1 MRSATTAPYFAIT
14 APGLEK
20 LAAAELGALGIAVS
34 DLEPGGVHFGGAHDA
49 ILRANLHARTA
60 SRIVAR
66 LGEFEARHF
75 AELERHAR
83 RQPWER
89 YLARGR
95 AARLRVSCRK
105 SKLYHSDAVAQ
116 RVAEAIERATGARSA
131 PLHGAEEDVEL
142 AGAQLV
148 LVRLLHDRCTISVD
162 ASGELLHRRGY
173 RLATAKAPMRETL
186 AAAMLLAAEWRASAP
201 LLDPMCGSGTI
212 AIEGAM
218 LARRIAPGARRAFAF
233 EQWPD
238 FDRAQWDRLRDEARA
253 RELPRAPGVI
263 QASDRDAGAIE
274 AAQANAVRAGVAG
287 DIEFARRA
295 LSAIAPPAAHGW
307 IVTNPPYGLRVGE
320 RRALR
325 DLYAQLGNVARRAC
339 PGWTLALLSAHAE
352 LERQTAIPLAAVAR
366 TRNGG
371 VPVRIV
377 RGEVPSRDDARG

>member
-1 MRSATTAPYFAIT
+1 VRSAAAAPYFAIT
-14 APGLEK
+14 APGLEP
-20 LAAAELGALGIAVS
+20 LTAAELGALGIAVR
-34 DLEPGGVHFGGAHDA
+34 DVEPGGVHFDGARDA

-60 SRIVAR
+60 SRIVVR

-75 AELERHAR
+75 AELERQAR

-89 YLARGR
+89 FLARER
-95 AARLRVSCRK
+95 AVRLRVSCRK

-116 RVAEAIERATGARSA
+116 RVAEAIEHATGARSA
-131 PLHGAEEDVEL
+131 TLHGAEEDIDL
-142 AGAQLV
+142 AGGQLI
-148 LVRLLHDRCTISVD
+148 LVRLFHDRCTISID

-186 AAAMLLAAEWRASAP
+186 AAAMLLAAEWRTDAP

-233 EQWPD
+233 EQWPE
-238 FDRAQWDRLRDEARA
+238 FERAEWDRARDAARA
-253 RELPRAPGVI
+253 QELPHAPGVI

-274 AAQANAVRAGVAG
+274 AAQANAQRAGVGA
-287 DIEFARRA
+287 DIELSRRA
-295 LSAIAPPAAHGW
+295 LSAIAPPATRGW

-339 PGWTLALLSAHAE
+339 PGWTLTLLSAHAE

-377 RGEVPSRDDARG
+377 RGEIPSRDDARG